1 MFRMVSPV
9 CWLPLMKRLDF
20 ERPYE
25 RGPERNRMSQND
37 SPKQVQLD
45 ASRSMRGSAADLLQ
59 DLEAGYVLAVKLAE
73 KERGE
78 LTAPCD
84 HDLIAV
90 GFGMA
95 LRRVQNF
102 IQHHGQ

>member
-1 MFRMVSPV
+1 
-9 CWLPLMKRLDF
+9 
-20 ERPYE
+20 
-25 RGPERNRMSQND
+25 MSQND
-37 SPKQVQLD
+37 SPKPDDID
-45 ASRSMRGSAADLLQ
+45 ASRSMRGSTADLVQ
-59 DLEAGYVLAVKLAE
+59 DLESGYLLAVKLAK

-78 LTAPCD
+78 TTAPCD

-102 IQHHGQ
+102 IQQHGQ